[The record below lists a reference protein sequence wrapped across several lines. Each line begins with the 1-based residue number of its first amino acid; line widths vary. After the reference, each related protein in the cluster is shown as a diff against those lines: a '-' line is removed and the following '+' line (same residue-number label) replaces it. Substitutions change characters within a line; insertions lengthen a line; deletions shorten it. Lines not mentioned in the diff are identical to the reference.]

1 MLAAR
6 FRLGGIDGDMRTLRS
21 WRTFLGVSSERFVN
35 LFVRADSIMTTAKT
49 RRSGTTAGAREGR
62 IPKPASRA
70 SEAIPV
76 LIRLPRLV
84 TEPDLGEACYAAED
98 EAEIRTTIPLQTRVP
113 DPARSLPV
121 PDDVHATTDSNG
133 LGMPK
138 GSAFL
143 LHTMA
148 PRTAPWLSFRF
159 PRWAVRAAIA
169 AGLIAVF
176 VLAFSAIRGPTD
188 NSDKVADFDSA
199 DAFPVPG
206 IPALE
211 TSPVPMSLPP
221 LSSTAPTAPTAVAP
235 DAKTPASGEPVKDV
249 PGIAKE
255 ADGVTE
261 TIPASSEIAQR
272 QVNQNAP
279 GTGESQAPLPASPET
294 SASPT
299 DAAPAEPAP
308 AIPTPAGPPVTAE
321 LNAAE
326 TASAEANLPLIGQ
339 PAATEPVTPADL
351 PSYPETNPT
360 TFQYPPDYHLRLR
373 SQTGSPARGIDEA
386 GTGGPYFNGPTTNA
400 AAANGWQPNTARL
413 QPRIEPPPIR

>member
-1 MLAAR
+1 
-6 FRLGGIDGDMRTLRS
+6 
-21 WRTFLGVSSERFVN
+21 
-35 LFVRADSIMTTAKT
+35 MTTAKT
-49 RRSGTTAGAREGR
+49 RRSGTTAGSREGS

-84 TEPDLGEACYAAED
+84 TEPEPGEVCCPAED
-98 EAEIRTTIPLQTRVP
+98 EAEIRATIPLQGRVP
-113 DPARSLPV
+113 DPAPSLPV
-121 PDDVHATTDSNG
+121 SDEVRTTTDSKAFG
-133 LGMPK
+133 KPTE
-138 GSAFL
+138 ATFL
-143 LHTMA
+143 LHTRA

-159 PRWAVRAAIA
+159 PRWAIRAGIA

-176 VLAFSAIRGPTD
+176 VLAFSAIRGPTN
-188 NSDKVADFDSA
+188 NSDKVADFDTV
-199 DAFPVPG
+199 DALPLPG

-211 TSPVPMSLPP
+211 TSPVPLSMPP
-221 LSSTAPTAPTAVAP
+221 LPSTAPTAPTAAAP
-235 DAKTPASGEPVKDV
+235 DAETPAPGAPAESA

-261 TIPASSEIAQR
+261 TIPAPSAVAQP

-279 GTGESQAPLPASPET
+279 GTGEPQAPLPPSPE
-294 SASPT
+294 SPVSTT
-299 DAAPAEPAP
+299 DAVPAAAAP
-308 AIPTPAGPPVTAE
+308 AIPAAGGPPVTAE

-326 TASAEANLPLIGQ
+326 TAQANLPLISQ
-339 PAATEPVTPADL
+339 PAATEPATPADL
-351 PSYPETNPT
+351 QSYPETNPT

-373 SQTGSPARGIDEA
+373 SQTGAPARGVDEM